1 MNELKKHYNDLL
13 ARYNK
18 GISMMADVKDDKEKE
33 SEYLKT
39 LEQIQL
45 EMNDTLMKIGEYTE
59 EETVNGFKIEE
70 KPAIVPETKK
80 EEKNIIKVEQKQTV
94 NFLDSYQQNWNIA
107 VQLSKSDIIPKEYQN
122 KPQNIM
128 VALELSQNMNL
139 TPFLVMQNLSVI
151 NGKTSWSGSFCKFLI
166 ERTGKYTDL
175 ELNYIGTKGKDDY
188 GCYLSAIRVSD
199 NKKIKGPEVTMAIAR
214 EEGWI
219 ARNKKWMTLQDNM
232 LAYRCQSFFARIYCP
247 EALNGIYTDDETF
260 EINSSNEPKEVKDVL

>member
-1 MNELKKHYNDLL
+1 MLELKKKYNELL
-13 ARYNK
+13 QRYNTGVSK
-18 GISMMADVKDDKEKE
+18 MAEVKDDKEKE
-33 SEYLKT
+33 KEYLELLKK
-39 LEQIQL
+39 IQL
-45 EMNDTLMKIGEYTE
+45 EMNDILMKIGEYSE
-59 EETVNGFKIEE
+59 EETLNGFEIKETNVVIHDVNREVE
-70 KPAIVPETKK
+70 PPATINKT
-80 EEKNIIKVEQKQTV
+80 I
-94 NFLDSYQQNWNIA
+94 NFMDNYQNNWNIA
-107 VQLSKSDIIPKEYQN
+107 VQLAKSDIIPKEYQN

-188 GCYLSAIRVSD
+188 GCYLSATRVSD

-219 ARNKKWMTLQDNM
+219 ARNKKWITLQDNM